1 MESDFV
7 REISE
12 TPMAGYIKGSGWWRE
27 IKWQL
32 KMWEYGFG
40 VPFKVE
46 DLKKVAGDKSLLA
59 LYRRD
64 KPEIFIASLVSS
76 QGKVEITTSQA
87 TAPKSYRITSER
99 YRGSSIVTVNSG
111 FPRRFHYAFIGKL
124 GLLSTDKGLL
134 KKAIE
139 LYRDGGDG
147 FARRRPEIARSLMG
161 SDLSLYVDLGAL
173 NLAEGEWVSVNRNL
187 KGEVISENELRIP
200 GIPPP
205 SDVRDDPLP
214 PQPPHSLLT
223 LYLRTGH
230 IEALFLSPG
239 RGMLPNVTVV
249 TDDEGLRWL
258 KAFLLERGMAVKEM
272 PSMKEGDLE
281 ISPLR
286 VSGPIPIPLLAGYTR
301 IRDRVVIGIPL
312 ESVERMALFFKDA
325 DWNVKIDPVGHLEV
339 DLRNIGHEIKRLSL
353 VLSLLALASKDR
365 RSKLLYRSL
374 GSLTPLRYVGSL
386 SADIEGW
393 EDRIELKIRIKE
405 GERDVQKEA
414 DHIGLSN
421 SLGRTPDRD
430 NNPGFEHKDDL

>member
-64 KPEIFIASLVSS
+64 KPEIFIASFVSS

-187 KGEVISENELRIP
+187 KGEVIGVNTAIHSAGQGIGFAIP
-200 GIPPP
+200 IN
-205 SDVRDDPLP
+205 R
-214 PQPPHSLLT
+214 
-223 LYLRTGH
+223 
-230 IEALFLSPG
+230 
-239 RGMLPNVTVV
+239 
-249 TDDEGLRWL
+249 
-258 KAFLLERGMAVKEM
+258 VKE
-272 PSMKEGDLE
+272 
-281 ISPLR
+281 I
-286 VSGPIPIPLLAGYTR
+286 
-301 IRDRVVIGIPL
+301 
-312 ESVERMALFFKDA
+312 
-325 DWNVKIDPVGHLEV
+325 
-339 DLRNIGHEIKRLSL
+339 
-353 VLSLLALASKDR
+353 
-365 RSKLLYRSL
+365 
-374 GSLTPLRYVGSL
+374 
-386 SADIEGW
+386 
-393 EDRIELKIRIKE
+393 
-405 GERDVQKEA
+405 
-414 DHIGLSN
+414 
-421 SLGRTPDRD
+421 
-430 NNPGFEHKDDL
+430 KDDLIKDGKVIRPYIGIQMMEMDEAKA